1 MRFIATI
8 ACMLLAFLTAGHAF
22 AQDGTITGTVIDEET
37 TDPLPGATITAVGT
51 GQGTATNIDGEY
63 SFQVAPGTYTLR
75 ATFVG
80 YEPAEQEITVGAGA
94 EVQVDFA
101 LAEDFSLLDEVVVT
115 GVSVGRPTQ
124 KIGFQI
130 SKVGAE
136 ELQEVPGTDPA
147 NALRAKVPGA
157 RIVQASGQPGT
168 APSIRLR
175 GTTTLS
181 GSQEP
186 LIVVDGAITS
196 GGLSSIDTQ
205 SIESIEIIKG
215 AAAASLYGSLAGNGV
230 IQIITKRGADAM
242 GTTRITVRN
251 EAGFS
256 QLANTISLAGT
267 HNRAG
272 RDEDGNVVNTNFR
285 QSCDTPPC
293 PLNPVAP
300 DAIFQNSFSEDF
312 DQQDVLFEGQGF
324 FTNYVSVASR
334 QQNLNYLVSFE
345 NTFNGGVVSGLEAYE
360 RRNVRLNVDNEV
372 SDRFD
377 VSASLLFSDSD
388 GVNALEQG
396 QGANNVFYGALLSFP
411 DLDLRADPPEGV
423 DAPFNPFV
431 TAGNAANPLYRAAV
445 INRTNQGDRIFGNF
459 RADFEATDW
468 LTLDAQFSY
477 DENESSFVQLTPKG
491 TFPSDPTASVSQGS
505 LFESASRERV
515 AVARARALLSQE
527 FGELDVSLV
536 GSYTYEDRLIESE
549 SLFGSEFLAR
559 DVPRFPNTVR
569 DNLNTGQFEG
579 VIRSEDIV
587 GNLVLDYKDRYI
599 FDGVVR
605 QERVSLF
612 GPDARDKTYFRLAG
626 TYRLSED
633 FELPN
638 IDEFKF
644 RASYGTSGS
653 RPPFVAQYE
662 TFTVTT
668 TGITKNVLGNRNI
681 APADVREFEAG
692 IDVNFLSRFYFE
704 GTYAEADASDQ
715 VLLVPLSAAAGFN
728 SQYQNAA
735 TINTSTWEFGAGG
748 LLYEDDDWSLDFGV
762 VFDRTRQTVTQLNR
776 PSFDLNI
783 GGAFNIFRVEEGVE
797 LGSMFGNKLATS
809 IDDLLFVDGCLV
821 GEAGC
826 LGPNDL
832 TINSDGYVIAAGTEF
847 TGDEEPFYIRDES
860 GAKISTQ
867 IGDANPSFNMGINTT
882 LRYKNWSLFTTV
894 DIEQGADVYNYTRQ
908 LLYFN
913 DRHGDLDQ
921 SGQPEGQ
928 RRPAT
933 YYQGPLYN
941 QASPSSHF
949 VEDASFLKIRE
960 IALTYR
966 FTNELLNRW
975 GIGQAI
981 HDARFSVLGRN
992 LFTFTDY
999 SGFDPE
1005 VSTTGAS
1012 QPVNYKFDE
1021 FAYPNFRTFSASLEL
1036 RF

>member
-8 ACMLLAFLTAGHAF
+8 AFMLFAFLSVGHVF
-22 AQDGTITGTVIDEET
+22 AQDGTIVGTVIDEET
-37 TDPLPGATITAVGT
+37 SEPLPGATITAVGT
-51 GQGTATNIDGEY
+51 GQGTATDIDGNY
-63 SFQVAPGTYTLR
+63 SFQMPPGTYTVR

-80 YEPAEQEITVGAGA
+80 YEPAEQQVDVAAGA
-94 EVQVDFA
+94 EVRVDFS
-101 LAEDFSLLDEVVVT
+101 LSEDFRLLDEVVVT

-124 KIGFQI
+124 KIGFQV

-196 GGLSSIDTQ
+196 GGLESIDTQ

-230 IQIITKRGADAM
+230 IQIITRRGADQM
-242 GTTRITVRN
+242 GTTRVTVRN
-251 EAGFS
+251 EVGFS
-256 QLANTISLAGT
+256 QLANTIPLSST

-272 RDEDGNVVNTNFR
+272 RDGDGNVVNTDFR
-285 QSCDTPPC
+285 QACDTPPC

-300 DAIFQNSFSEDF
+300 DGIFQNAFDRNF
-312 DQQDVLFEGQGF
+312 DQQDVLFEPQNF

-334 QQNLNYLVSFE
+334 QQGLNYLVSFE
-345 NTFNGGVVSGLEAYE
+345 NTYNGGVVSGLEPFQ
-360 RRNVRLNVDNEV
+360 RRNVRLNVDNQV

-377 VSASLLFSDSD
+377 LSASLLFSDRE

-411 DLDLRADPPEGV
+411 DLDLREAPPEGV
-423 DAPFNPFV
+423 DAPFNPFA

-445 INRTNQGDRIFGNF
+445 IDRRNQGDRIFGNF
-459 RADFEATDW
+459 RANFEATDW

-477 DENESSFVQLTPKG
+477 DDSESSFVQLTPKG
-491 TFPSDPTASVSQGS
+491 TFPSDATGSVSQGS
-505 LFESASRERV
+505 LFESESRERL
-515 AVARARALLSQE
+515 AIARGRALLSHS
-527 FGELDVSLV
+527 FGDLDVSLV
-536 GSYTYEDRLIESE
+536 GSYTYEDRLIQSE
-549 SLFGSEFLAR
+549 SLFGSDFLAR
-559 DVPRFPNTVR
+559 DVPRFPNTLR

-579 VIRSEDIV
+579 QIRSEDIV
-587 GNLVLDYKDRYI
+587 GNLVLDYRDRYI

-626 TYRLSED
+626 TYRLTQD

-662 TFTVTT
+662 TFSVTT
-668 TGITKNVLGNRNI
+668 TGITKNILGNRNI

-692 IDVNFLSRFYFE
+692 IDVNFLNRFYFE
-704 GTYAEADASDQ
+704 GTYAEADARDQ
-715 VLLVPLSAAAGFN
+715 VLLVPLSAAAGFS
-728 SQYQNAA
+728 SQYQNAG
-735 TINTSTWEFGAGG
+735 TINTSTWEFAAGG
-748 LLYEDDDWSLDFGV
+748 QLYEDDDWSLNFGV

-783 GGAFNIFRVEEGVE
+783 GGAFNIFRVEEGVD
-797 LGSMFGNKLATS
+797 LGSMFGNQLAGS
-809 IDDLLFVDGCLV
+809 IDDLLFIDGCLV
-821 GEAGC
+821 GESGC
-826 LGPNDL
+826 LGPGDL
-832 TINSDGYVIAAGTEF
+832 TINSDGYVIEDGTEF
-847 TGDEEPFYIRDES
+847 TTDENPFYIRDES

-867 IGDANPSFNMGINTT
+867 IGDANPDFSMGLNAT
-882 LRYKNWSLFTTV
+882 LRYRNWSLFTTV

-921 SGQPEGQ
+921 SNRPEGE
-928 RRPAT
+928 RRPGV

-949 VEDASFLKIRE
+949 VEDASFVKLRE
-960 IALTYR
+960 VSLSYR
-966 FTNELLNRW
+966 FTNELLTRW
-975 GIGQAI
+975 GIGGAI
-981 HDARFSVLGRN
+981 QDARFSVLGRN
-992 LFTFTDY
+992 LLTFTGY

-1005 VSTTGAS
+1005 VSTTSAS